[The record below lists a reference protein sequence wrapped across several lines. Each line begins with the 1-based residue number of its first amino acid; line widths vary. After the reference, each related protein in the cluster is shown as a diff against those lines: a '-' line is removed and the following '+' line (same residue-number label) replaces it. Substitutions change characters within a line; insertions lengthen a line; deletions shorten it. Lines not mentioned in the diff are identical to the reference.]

1 MLIKVNKDNV
11 SNPVK
16 ISLIDFNISKKNQRK
31 KDQNERKETLKKKGW
46 SFSMDIANEEL
57 GFNCKFLTHIG
68 SPMF

>member
-31 KDQNERKETLKKKGW
+31 KDLNERKETLKKKG
-46 SFSMDIANEEL
+46 
-57 GFNCKFLTHIG
+57 
-68 SPMF
+68 